1 MNKDKKIRILVL
13 WQMILISIAAVS
25 IPALITTFQKEFD
38 LTIAQSSIIPIIGT
52 LAGFITN
59 VLLASVSAKMG
70 LKRLNLYFLVIGLIA
85 VSILAFSNNIY
96 FLLIGIVLI
105 GINTAFGLTNT
116 STIFAHLDIKYQN
129 YGVLHAF
136 FGIGGIIAPA
146 IISFLFLQNI
156 SYRYIYYLLMFL
168 FACSAIFVA
177 VSSLV
182 ENRKYEN
189 IKIKEAFGIIR
200 KSFVIPV
207 LILIAIQAGNEQGI
221 VMWSGNL
228 FGDAFN
234 YSAESAT
241 LILSFFWVVFTS
253 TRLLIQFVENKI
265 GKLNTVKLGIS
276 LVVVSLSLLLIT
288 NKPVFFLLTAA
299 ALAPVFPLMQKYSA
313 QKLPP
318 REVGLFNGMVFAF
331 ASLGNI
337 VIAGPMG
344 MIGDHNIKF
353 SYLIP
358 IFGALIIIGILFH
371 LAKLKKTGKVQVTTR

>member
-136 FGIGGIIAPA
+136 FGI
-146 IISFLFLQNI
+146 
-156 SYRYIYYLLMFL
+156 
-168 FACSAIFVA
+168 
-177 VSSLV
+177 
-182 ENRKYEN
+182 
-189 IKIKEAFGIIR
+189 
-200 KSFVIPV
+200 
-207 LILIAIQAGNEQGI
+207 
-221 VMWSGNL
+221 
-228 FGDAFN
+228 
-234 YSAESAT
+234 
-241 LILSFFWVVFTS
+241 
-253 TRLLIQFVENKI
+253 
-265 GKLNTVKLGIS
+265 
-276 LVVVSLSLLLIT
+276 
-288 NKPVFFLLTAA
+288 AA
-299 ALAPVFPLMQKYSA
+299 S
-313 QKLPP
+313 
-318 REVGLFNGMVFAF
+318 
-331 ASLGNI
+331 
-337 VIAGPMG
+337 
-344 MIGDHNIKF
+344 
-353 SYLIP
+353 
-358 IFGALIIIGILFH
+358 
-371 LAKLKKTGKVQVTTR
+371 